1 MAPLVLSAAE
11 EDAALAK
18 ADAELAFAFER
29 NDVDKKILALFVH
42 SGIDNLT
49 KFSAIAK
56 DSDDLKALMKTEF
69 GLDEAASLG
78 ERVKITN
85 VIICF
90 DNAKTR
96 TSERN
101 KLEGELG
108 AKHITKPL
116 SGSEH
121 TAMRLSWE
129 RRYWALDEE
138 WTPSRLYLE
147 RRLQDLEDGEYKA
160 EALTAVL
167 SKIEEDPD
175 QLIPVWS
182 GTGTLQLKK
191 GSNSIEEPKNPEQL
205 RRRVKILGI
214 GLMMLGLRH
223 TNKAFLQNMTPQ
235 LFEDY
240 LTYLLSEHCYYMQGK
255 SAEGYTITGPSWA
268 QLLIYEFQVRR
279 KAWHEVQS
287 SSAEF
292 GKMLR
297 EAWRDPATK
306 ERYLITP
313 IALSASSLKRNWAE
327 DSGKGS
333 KWQKGGTGK
342 GAGKSGKGGGKSGG
356 KFGGFG
362 KGSGKQGGKGGGKG
376 ANNLVCASRT
386 PDGKPI
392 CYSYNDFSYRCRD
405 SRCRFEHVC
414 GACFQKH
421 PIYACRPGNRAETQG
436 AGGAVPVQ

>member
-1 MAPLVLSAAE
+1 MAPLVLTSAE
-11 EDAALAK
+11 ETAALSK

-29 NDVDKKILALFVH
+29 NDVAKSALALFVH

-56 DSDDLKALMKTEF
+56 DGEDLKKLMLDEF
-69 GLDEAASLG
+69 GYDEKSSLA
-78 ERVKITN
+78 ERVKVTN
-85 VIICF
+85 IVICF
-90 DNAKTR
+90 DNAKAR

-121 TAMRLSWE
+121 ASMRQAWE
-129 RRYWALDEE
+129 RRYWSLDEE

-147 RRLQDLEDGEYKA
+147 RRLQDLEEGEYKA

-167 SKIEEDPD
+167 SKVEEDPD

-182 GTGTLQLKK
+182 AAGTLQLKK
-191 GSNSIEEPKNPEQL
+191 GSNSVDEPKNPEQL
-205 RRRVKILGI
+205 RRRLKILGI

-223 TNKAFLQNMTPQ
+223 TNKSFLQNLSPQ
-235 LFEDY
+235 VFEDY
-240 LTYLLSEHCYYMQGK
+240 LTYLLSEHCYYMQGT
-255 SAEGYTITGPSWA
+255 SAEGFAINGPSWA

-279 KAWHEVQS
+279 KAWLEVQS
-287 SSAEF
+287 VGIEF
-292 GKMLR
+292 GKALK
-297 EAWRDPATK
+297 EAWKDPSTK

-313 IALSASSLKRNWAE
+313 IALSAAGAKRTWDEGA
-327 DSGKGS
+327 GKGS
-333 KWQKGGTGK
+333 NKWQKGGSGK
-342 GAGKSGKGGGKSGG
+342 GAGKGGKGFGKGGKSGG
-356 KFGGFG
+356 KGG
-362 KGSGKQGGKGGGKG
+362 KGGKGGGKG
-376 ANNLVCASRT
+376 AGGLVCASRT
-386 PDGKPI
+386 PDGKAI

-414 GACFQKH
+414 GACFGKH

-436 AGGAVPVQ
+436 SGATPVQ